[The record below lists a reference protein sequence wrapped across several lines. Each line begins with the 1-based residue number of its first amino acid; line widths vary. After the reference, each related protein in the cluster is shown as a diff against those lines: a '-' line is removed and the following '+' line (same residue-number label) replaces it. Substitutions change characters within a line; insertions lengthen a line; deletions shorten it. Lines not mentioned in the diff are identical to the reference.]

1 MDKEKKKARK
11 AAYYAAN
18 KDKILARSA
27 AYRAVNK
34 DKIAARKAA
43 YYAANK
49 DKLAARKAGY
59 NAANRDKIAASN
71 AAYRKTNKD
80 KIAAMNAAYRVANKD
95 KILAQEAAYRVTN
108 KDKLAECVKKRM
120 QNDNAFRLKHNLRI
134 RFKKLLKTASHGG
147 SNRFTGLIGCTTAQL
162 KQHLEMQFKRGMTW
176 QNYGTY
182 WHVDHIIPCAAFDQ
196 LDMNQRKLCWHY
208 TNLQP
213 LKAKENL
220 SKGKKIIKPQMSLPL
235 CANF

>member
-1 MDKEKKKARK
+1 MDKEKKKAYNAAYRVANKDKLAALKAACYAANKEKIKAYNAAYCVANKDKLAAQRAAYHVANKDKIAERK

-18 KDKILARSA
+18 KDKILAQWA
-27 AYRAVNK
+27 AYSASNK
-34 DKIAARKAA
+34 DKIAARMAL
-43 YYAANK
+43 Y
-49 DKLAARKAGY
+49 
-59 NAANRDKIAASN
+59 
-71 AAYRKTNKD
+71 T
-80 KIAAMNAAYRVANKD
+80 
-95 KILAQEAAYRVTN
+95 
-108 KDKLAECVKKRM
+108 KKRM
-120 QNDNAFRLKHNLRI
+120 QNDHVFRLTHNLRS
-134 RFKKLLKTASHGG
+134 RFKQLLKTASHGG

-220 SKGKKIIKPQMSLPL
+220 SKNKKITKPQMSLPL